1 MALRAYKHF
10 RIYITKN
17 SGHTSGYISV
27 NEFRLYGEADH
38 SGVDLCQGSTVTA
51 DTQYSVDMSPPK
63 AIDGNPATSWES
75 SNVGLPHWLKVE
87 LPEPAQVRSFYL
99 SSTAYPKEVPVDFS
113 LQGSDDGLTWSD
125 VSVFKDWSPAGTVKS
140 AYEKT
145 NVFVGGV
152 SKLDTGARSSRVLLH
167 NWVTGTHVATVFPGD
182 DGVWSYQTRFS
193 DDLLITHIGPVGFQ
207 PVSDGPVTPFVG

>member
-1 MALRAYKHF
+1 MGIRAYSKF
-10 RIYITKN
+10 RLLVTRVAH
-17 SGHTSGYISV
+17 GSGYVAV
-27 NEFRLYGEADH
+27 NEFGLYEEADH
-38 SGVDLCQGSTVTA
+38 SGVNLCIGAT
-51 DTQYSVDMSPPK
+51 
-63 AIDGNPATSWES
+63 ATSSGDYSPTTTPGKAVDGDVNTFWES
-75 SNVGLPHWLKVE
+75 AGGLTPKYLRFDLPSAKV
-87 LPEPAQVRSFYL
+87 VRCMYL
-99 SSTAYPKEVPVDFS
+99 SSTSYPTEVPLDFA